1 MKSSNDAGASVPL
14 AVDRIGLPPQISYVA
29 AAIINVGR
37 GGVTITTQ
45 TAGREFC
52 CKTISYRVYRIAYF
66 LLRNTYH
73 TIRDTRYGFHTT

>member
-14 AVDRIGLPPQISYVA
+14 AVDRIGLSPQISYVA
-29 AAIINVGR
+29 AAITNVGSGSNNTVR
-37 GGVTITTQ
+37 

-52 CKTISYRVYRIAYF
+52 CKSISYRVYRIAYF

-73 TIRDTRYGFHTT
+73 TIRDTRYGFHTA